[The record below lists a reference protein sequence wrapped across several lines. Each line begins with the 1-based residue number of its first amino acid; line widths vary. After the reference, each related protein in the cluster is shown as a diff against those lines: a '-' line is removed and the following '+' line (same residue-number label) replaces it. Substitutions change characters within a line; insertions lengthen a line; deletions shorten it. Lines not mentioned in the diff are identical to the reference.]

1 MPDLC
6 DIPGGIIFRIVRQK
20 QQNICLQLGQSPAF
34 QHGGKQTARHS
45 VRTAAASRAAIRV
58 IFFIIIAS

>member
-1 MPDLC
+1 MPDLY

-34 QHGGKQTARHS
+34 QHGGEQTA
-45 VRTAAASRAAIRV
+45 VQLAQPLRTDKKYGQHG
-58 IFFIIIAS
+58 IFLLSA